1 MCFYNHLVR
10 RKWCSKRS
18 LKSKWLCVDIVEL
31 KLIMKEI
38 VCTVCESKEPVI
50 CCATCEALYCENC
63 KVSYHE
69 KVKLSICNLELVL
82 FVGFWV
88 KHLGKIICQFEEYV
102 VSLLCITCKDS
113 AYHVN
118 WMLSKHLRVPY
129 RATHYLLYLILFVVG
144 YF

>member
-18 LKSKWLCVDIVEL
+18 LKSKWLCVDILEL

-69 KVKLSICNLELVL
+69 KVKLSICNLKLVL

-102 VSLLCITCKDS
+102 VLMFHCFASLVKI
-113 AYHVN
+113 
-118 WMLSKHLRVPY
+118 MLTMWTECWANIEEFY
-129 RATHYLLYLILFVVG
+129 IEQQIICYI
-144 YF
+144 

>member
-18 LKSKWLCVDIVEL
+18 LKSKWLCVDILQL

-50 CCATCEALYCENC
+50 CCATCEALYCQNC

-69 KVKLSICNLELVL
+69 KVKLSICNLKLVL
-82 FVGFWV
+82 FVGLWV

-102 VSLLCITCKDS
+102 VLMFHCFASPVKIMLTMWTECWANIYEFCIEQHIIC
-113 AYHVN
+113 Y
-118 WMLSKHLRVPY
+118 
-129 RATHYLLYLILFVVG
+129 I
-144 YF
+144 